1 MIKVGI
7 IYPQIE
13 LGGDPEAV
21 RQIGRATEDL
31 GFDHLVAYDHV
42 IGAEH
47 ADRVPALTGPY
58 TDRDPFH
65 DPFIMFAHLA
75 AITERIGFFTGVII
89 LPQRQTV
96 LVARQAADVDLLSG
110 GRLRLGVGIGWN
122 HVEYQALG
130 QDFHTRGRR
139 NSEQVELLRR
149 LWSEPLVTFNGE
161 FDQIERASLMPKPT
175 GRIPIWIGGSG
186 PAAFRRAARLA
197 DGIHFAGPIEV
208 NLRNIALV
216 RAELDALE
224 RPHDGF
230 GFEMTLPKGT
240 PAELAANVRVWEE
253 AGGTHAAVNTMYHG
267 LDSAAAHIDLIGRV
281 RDELGLTV

>member
-21 RQIGRATEDL
+21 RQIGRATEELD
-31 GFDHLVAYDHV
+31 FDHLVAYDHV

-47 ADRVPALTGPY
+47 ADREPALTGPY

-65 DPFIMFAHLA
+65 DPFVMFAHLA
-75 AITERIGFFTGVII
+75 AITTRIGFFTGVII

-96 LVARQAADVDLLSG
+96 LVARQAADVDLLSD

-139 NSEQVELLRR
+139 NSEQIELLRR
-149 LWSEPLVTFNGE
+149 LWSEPLVTFDGE
-161 FDQIERASLMPKPT
+161 FDHVERASLLPKPK
-175 GRIPIWIGGSG
+175 GRIPIWVGGAG

-197 DGIHFAGPIEV
+197 DGIHFSGPFGV
-208 NLRNIALV
+208 NVAKVDLV

-224 RPHDGF
+224 RPREGF

-240 PAELAANVRVWEE
+240 PAELAANIRIWEE

-267 LDSAAAHIDLIGRV
+267 LDSAAAHIDLIGQV
-281 RDELGLTV
+281 RDELAKG